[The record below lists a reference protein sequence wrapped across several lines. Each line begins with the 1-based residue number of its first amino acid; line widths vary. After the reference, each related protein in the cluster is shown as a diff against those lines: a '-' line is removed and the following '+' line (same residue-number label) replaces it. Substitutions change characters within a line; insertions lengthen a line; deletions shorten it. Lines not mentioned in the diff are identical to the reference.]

1 MSVVSNRAM
10 IVLGAIAAVVA
21 TVSLAGLVL
30 SALVSPSSGEGYG
43 PKPPNGH
50 VAGRVAAKS
59 NSSPR
64 RSSPSARSAS
74 AGPTRQP
81 TPAGQAAQAQS
92 ALVPPPAPAL
102 LEKPAR
108 GPSFAIARLRPGASA
123 SIWRAPGRGFVETL
137 GARSE
142 FGSPLVLSVVRRSGD
157 WLGVATPA
165 MPNGSLGWIRLDP
178 GRVELYWTRYSLHV
192 DLSGRN
198 LSLRYGTA
206 TVGRFLVTVGG
217 PGTETP
223 VGRYGV
229 TDALN
234 FDESP
239 AYGCCALALS
249 GHQTR
254 LLDDWTG
261 GDRLAIHGTP
271 GPVGGAESH
280 GCIRATDDTMRTLF
294 RRLPLGTPVFVDQ

>member
-1 MSVVSNRAM
+1 
-10 IVLGAIAAVVA
+10 
-21 TVSLAGLVL
+21 
-30 SALVSPSSGEGYG
+30 
-43 PKPPNGH
+43 
-50 VAGRVAAKS
+50 
-59 NSSPR
+59 
-64 RSSPSARSAS
+64 
-74 AGPTRQP
+74 
-81 TPAGQAAQAQS
+81 
-92 ALVPPPAPAL
+92 
-102 LEKPAR
+102 
-108 GPSFAIARLRPGASA
+108 LRPGATA
-123 SIWRAPGRGFVETL
+123 SIWRAPGQGFVETL

-142 FGSPLVLSVVRRSGD
+142 FGSPLVLAVVRRSGD

-178 GRVELYWTRYSLHV
+178 GRIELYWTRYSLHV

-198 LSLRYGTA
+198 LSLRYGKA
-206 TVGRFLVTVGG
+206 TLGRFLVTVGA

-223 VGRYGV
+223 AGRYGV
-229 TDALN
+229 TDALS

-280 GCIRATDDTMRTLF
+280 GCIRATDETMRTLF
-294 RRLPLGTPVFVDQ
+294 RRLPLGTSVFVDQ

>member
-10 IVLGAIAAVVA
+10 IALGAIAAVVA

-30 SALVSPSSGEGYG
+30 SALVSPSSGEGYA
-43 PKPPNGH
+43 PKPPSGH
-50 VAGRVAAKS
+50 VAERVDAK
-59 NSSPR
+59 P
-64 RSSPSARSAS
+64 PAS
-74 AGPTRQP
+74 
-81 TPAGQAAQAQS
+81 
-92 ALVPPPAPAL
+92 VPPPVPAL
-102 LEKPAR
+102 FEKPAR
-108 GPSFAIARLRPGASA
+108 GPSFAIARLRPGATA
-123 SIWRAPGRGFVETL
+123 SIRRAPGRGFVATL

-165 MPNGSLGWIRLDP
+165 MSNGSLGWIRLDP
-178 GRVELYWTRYSLHV
+178 GRIELYWTRYSLHV

-198 LSLRYGTA
+198 LSLRYGKA
-206 TVGRFLVTVGG
+206 AVGRFLVTVGA
-217 PGTETP
+217 PGSETP
-223 VGRYGV
+223 PGRYGV